1 MKFLKEKNL
10 LCLMIAQ
17 FISLFGDRLNNMAL
31 LGILGSYYA
40 KSTFVFS
47 GLAIFIALPSILFSP
62 ISGIIVDKLNRKKL
76 MIIIEILRALIVASI
91 PLAFLHLKNIL
102 IIYFLIFLLYT
113 LTLPFNNAK
122 MAIIPKIVSNVYTAN
137 ALLNITGRI
146 SIALGILFGGFIVD
160 LYIWKEMGFE
170 GWDVA
175 FYLDAMTY
183 LVSASLITLI
193 VVEDNHYEKIE
204 ISELLREEENF
215 LKRIWQDFKFGLE
228 YISSDKQI
236 SLIFKCL
243 IITML
248 IVSMGYN
255 IYLPYFQQSLGFGT
269 KGIGIVGGMLGTGFI
284 IGSVFFPIFAQKFGE
299 IRIILFS
306 HFLFP
311 ALFIVSVIVKNLIIL
326 LSLFFISGFTLSLLL
341 MSYDT
346 FIQRNSH
353 NSIAGRLFSFKEF
366 IWSFS
371 FLFFVLSFGIL
382 GEFLKLF
389 FQFEIAVKLII
400 LIISALILVFNSI
413 LLIRKVA

>member
-10 LCLMIAQ
+10 LSLTIAQ

-40 KSTFVFS
+40 KSTFAFS

-62 ISGIIVDKLNRKKL
+62 ISGIIADKLNRKKL
-76 MIIIEILRALIVASI
+76 MITIEILRALIVASI

-102 IIYFLIFLLYT
+102 IIYSLIFLLYT
-113 LTLPFNNAK
+113 LTLIFNNAK
-122 MAIIPKIVSNVYTAN
+122 MAVIPRIVNNVYTAN

-175 FYLDAMTY
+175 FYIDAITY
-183 LVSASLITLI
+183 LISAALIALI
-193 VVEDNHYEKIE
+193 VVKDNHYERIE
-204 ISELLREEENF
+204 ISELIKEEENF
-215 LKRIWQDFKFGLE
+215 FKRIWQDFKFGFE
-228 YISSDKQI
+228 YISSDKQV
-236 SLIFKCL
+236 SLVFKCL
-243 IITML
+243 AITML

-269 KGIGIVGGMLGTGFI
+269 KGIGLIGGILGAGFI
-284 IGSVFFPIFAQKFGE
+284 IGSILFPIFAQKFGE
-299 IRIILFS
+299 IKIILFS

-311 ALFIVSVIVKNLIIL
+311 AIFIVSVIVKSLIIL
-326 LSLFFISGFTLSLLL
+326 LLLFLISGFTLSLLL

-346 FIQRNSH
+346 FLQRNCD

-371 FLFFVLSFGIL
+371 FLFFVFSLGIL
-382 GEFLKLF
+382 GEFLKFF
-389 FQFEIAVKLII
+389 FQFEIVVRLII
-400 LIISALILVFNSI
+400 VIISALILVFNGI
-413 LLIRKVA
+413 LLFSKK